1 MHNVNRA
8 SCTRTSQ
15 ILYAEEEAGG
25 RGRMQMQDA
34 EAGGR
39 SRQKVEVQ
47 GEGSRQSNF
56 GISFLG
62 AMLRKLVNFKRGKY
76 VHMVAFF
83 WHHLLGAML
92 RKLAIFKVENTFTW

>member
-39 SRQKVEVQ
+39 GRQKVKVQ

-56 GISFLG
+56 SFLKKSQISG
-62 AMLRKLVNFKRGKY
+62 EN
-76 VHMVAFF
+76 
-83 WHHLLGAML
+83 
-92 RKLAIFKVENTFTW
+92 LAQK